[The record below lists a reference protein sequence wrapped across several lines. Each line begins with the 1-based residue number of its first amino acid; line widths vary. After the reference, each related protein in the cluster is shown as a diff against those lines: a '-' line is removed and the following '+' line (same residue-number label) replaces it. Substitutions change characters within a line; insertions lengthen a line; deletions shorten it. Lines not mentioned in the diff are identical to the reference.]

1 MKNRFDVE
9 LEVATDLSPLEL
21 GSKIEQAVREAL
33 EAVGHSLIVSS
44 KRLQKKMILFLTH
57 FVDAET
63 TLDALDCEP
72 YKELIPF
79 LIEIVA

>member
-33 EAVGHSLIVSS
+33 EAVGHSLGCELEFDIFIMLDGREV
-44 KRLQKKMILFLTH
+44 RLVT
-57 FVDAET
+57 
-63 TLDALDCEP
+63 EP
-72 YKELIPF
+72 
-79 LIEIVA
+79 V